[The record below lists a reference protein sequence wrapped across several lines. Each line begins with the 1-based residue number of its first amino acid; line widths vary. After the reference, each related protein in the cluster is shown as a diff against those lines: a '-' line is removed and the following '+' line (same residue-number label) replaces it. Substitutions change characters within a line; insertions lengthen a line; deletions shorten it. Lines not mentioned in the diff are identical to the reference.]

1 MKASVYNLTFRDKE
15 RFLTIFS
22 SGFLRITSSVISTL
36 ILFGIIYFSL
46 YLLNIIPFDLISFLG
61 HLTASIF
68 IGIIAAYLKLLEY
81 KLEMLS
87 YKESNIHDI
96 IPNFMYMF
104 ILSLMILYAIAY
116 YVLKVDIRALRV
128 ENITTFFILILLG
141 SIIFAYMLA
150 ASWSWLYTSFLNLMS
165 PIDWIAKFDED
176 AFYRILPLKFY
187 ESKRYHVPL
196 TLGIIDVLNY
206 DEILKK
212 LGRAKVQKLM
222 IELMDEVNTAMRF
235 VDLIA
240 RIDDGKKIV
249 MIMNIPSVSA
259 NIPVSRILEMIKSFG
274 EKKNISIEAKGKIVA
289 FSPDMISEM
298 DMLKAEGEEV
308 KPS

>member
-141 SIIFAYMLA
+141 SIIFAYMLS

-196 TLGIIDVLNY
+196 TLGIIDILNY

-259 NIPVSRILEMIKSFG
+259 NIPVSRILEIIESFS

>member
-1 MKASVYNLTFRDKE
+1 
-15 RFLTIFS
+15 
-22 SGFLRITSSVISTL
+22 
-36 ILFGIIYFSL
+36 
-46 YLLNIIPFDLISFLG
+46 
-61 HLTASIF
+61 
-68 IGIIAAYLKLLEY
+68 
-81 KLEMLS
+81 MLS

-104 ILSLMILYAIAY
+104 ILSLLILYAIAY

-141 SIIFAYMLA
+141 SIIFAYMLS

-196 TLGIIDVLNY
+196 TLGIIDILNY

-259 NIPVSRILEMIKSFG
+259 NIPVSRILEIIESFS